1 MPVGHR
7 RNLPQPAPTGKS
19 VVVHA
24 SNIAF
29 SDSKQRFFALCE
41 QFPDRETVM
50 ELADKLV
57 GWPIKKT
64 RQGKTPYG
72 TMMIP
77 DDNMRNIWWDQW
89 LSGEEKATERTNEMM
104 RARVKAFL
112 EMEQTLAKRGALK
125 AAIHY
130 QKKALNDELSTKEQV
145 VYKYAHDAAGFLS
158 TSMGDSK
165 QTVVQAGKL
174 NINFGQRPEK
184 KPSAVQK
191 KRQAQTLKE
200 GVVIGEYRELT

>member
-41 QFPDRETVM
+41 RFPKREVVM
-50 ELADKLV
+50 SLADDLV
-57 GWPIKKT
+57 GWPVKKL
-64 RQGKTPYG
+64 RGGKVPYG
-72 TMMIP
+72 TVMIP

-89 LSGEEKATERTNEMM
+89 LSGEEKATEKTISMM
-104 RARVKAFL
+104 RARVDAYL
-112 EMEQTLAKRGALK
+112 EMEKTLAKRGAINV
-125 AAIHY
+125 ARHY
-130 QKKALNDELSTKEQV
+130 QQKALKNELSTKEQV
-145 VYKYAHDAAGFLS
+145 VYKYAHDGAGFLES
-158 TSMGDSK
+158 SMNDK
-165 QTVVQAGKL
+165 QQNVVQIGKL
-174 NINFGQRPEK
+174 NLNVPRPEK